1 MNDITEYADY
11 QVIDHGLGGIRSYL
25 ESTSRNAFITF
36 ANLIDQ
42 ATSGSRG
49 RYATIAL
56 NMAGVTRDQKAISR
70 VYEENPA
77 IIDRYFEQVDV
88 VALAR
93 KLDVDNTVAG
103 KVAPE
108 LIRAGSYTAVGIIA
122 GVAGLKLYNRKRTS
136 K

>member
-1 MNDITEYADY
+1 M
-11 QVIDHGLGGIRSYL
+11 GGIRSYL

-36 ANLIDQ
+36 ANLIDK

-93 KLDVDNTVAG
+93 KLDIDNTVAG

-108 LIRAGSYTAVGIIA
+108 LIRAGSYMAVGIIA